1 MPIGEHL
8 SRCRKCGKS
17 FICGDCIAFECGD
30 CRRKRWDA
38 EQAKR
43 GSEQRMV
50 GGIVI
55 PDRAP
60 IGIREALR
68 NFVEAVEA
76 YGETGVWPDNYT
88 FRRLAD
94 DGREALGP
102 RNSANSAL
110 RHLSA
115 Y

>member
-8 SRCRKCGKS
+8 SRCRKCRKS

-68 NFVEAVEA
+68 NFVEATA
-76 YGETGVWPDNYT
+76 FLSTPAAKRLMLIQMTKKSAIAIYAIRCET
-88 FRRLAD
+88 
-94 DGREALGP
+94 
-102 RNSANSAL
+102 
-110 RHLSA
+110 
-115 Y
+115 